1 MSSTLGQSS
10 LNFPNVPNEN
20 DNTTKSSNNDS
31 SRLTEQRQ
39 KQIIVKNIDDLPRDE
54 LEEFLKVYIYLFRKN
69 LFYFICIEIWSN
81 ENPIG

>member
-54 LEEFLKVYIYLFRKN
+54 FLKVYIYLFRKN
-69 LFYFICIEIWSN
+69 LFYFILFV
-81 ENPIG
+81 

>member
-69 LFYFICIEIWSN
+69 LFYFILFV
-81 ENPIG
+81 